1 LGEGGWEGECQIH
14 TYVLNSQPIH
24 CATHARKHQH
34 AGDRERARERER
46 EREGQTEDTRK
57 RGGGGERKIDR
68 QRERERERERERG
81 REGAEDYPCRFET
94 LARTRSQ
101 LVAIDRGRAR
111 WRLIAATFPCL

>member
-1 LGEGGWEGECQIH
+1 MGRIVSDTHVCA
-14 TYVLNSQPIH
+14 YQPTNTLRNT
-24 CATHARKHQH
+24 CTQTSTRGRQRARK
-34 AGDRERARERER
+34 RERER